1 MNKALQK
8 EIQAKRDQMF
18 WRVHYSN
25 PMDELVDCILIWLN
39 IAYLKTKA
47 EIEAISVEVK
57 IPQYQAKSFGLPVKE
72 GAICYV
78 NLYLNKYTALLYCI
92 IHFTD
97 TVKTTEFKFDISNL

>member
-8 EIQAKRDQMF
+8 VIQAKRDQMF
-18 WRVHYSN
+18 WRTPYST
-25 PMDELVDCILIWLN
+25 PMAELMDCILIWLN

-47 EIEAISVEVK
+47 EIEAITVEVK
-57 IPQYQAKSFGLPVKE
+57 MPLYQGRSFGVPVKE
-72 GAICYV
+72 GTIYCV

-92 IHFTD
+92 LHFTD